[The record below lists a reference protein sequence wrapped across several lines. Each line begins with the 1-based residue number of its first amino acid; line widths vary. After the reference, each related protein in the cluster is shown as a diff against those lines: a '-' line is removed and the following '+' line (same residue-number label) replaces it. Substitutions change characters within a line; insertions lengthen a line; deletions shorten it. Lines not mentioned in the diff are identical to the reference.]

1 MILTGHQPVYL
12 PGIILFNKIA
22 LCDRF
27 MYVGHVQF
35 SRKSWQQRN
44 RIAIGDR
51 EFFLSVPV
59 RKSERFGQSI
69 DETEIEPGPW
79 RRKHLGSIRQAY
91 GKRPY
96 FLNYFAEIEAIIDHP
111 WRTLGELNRA
121 LLAQFLKWLGIATPI
136 VESRDYGISA
146 HKTDMLIQ
154 MCRALCADRYLSN
167 EGARAYV
174 QEDRL
179 AAAGIVHCWQEF
191 EHPIYNQGRP
201 FIPNLS
207 IIDLLFNVGPEAG
220 DIVRRAGW
228 IRPCALAA
236 ADGGSTGRLPS
247 SVI

>member
-1 MILTGHQPVYL
+1 MILAGHQPVYL
-12 PGIILFNKIA
+12 PGIIFFNKIA

-35 SRKSWQQRN
+35 NRKSWQQRN

-51 EFFLSVPV
+51 ELFLSVPV
-59 RKSERFGQSI
+59 RKSGRFDQPI

-96 FLNYFAEIEAIIDHP
+96 FHDYFPEIEAIIGHP

-121 LLAQFLKWLGIATPI
+121 LVAQFVRWLAIATPF
-136 VESRDYGISA
+136 VESYDYGISA
-146 HKTDMLIQ
+146 HKTGMLIE
-154 MCRALCADRYLSN
+154 MCRALGADRYLSN

-174 QEDRL
+174 EEDRM
-179 AAAGIVHCWQEF
+179 AEAGIIHCWQVF
-191 EHPIYNQGRP
+191 EHPVYDQGRP

-207 IIDLLFNVGPEAG
+207 IIDLLLNAGPEAG
-220 DIVRRAGW
+220 AIVRRAGW
-228 IRPCALAA
+228 IRPCALAVA
-236 ADGGSTGRLPS
+236 NGGST
-247 SVI
+247 